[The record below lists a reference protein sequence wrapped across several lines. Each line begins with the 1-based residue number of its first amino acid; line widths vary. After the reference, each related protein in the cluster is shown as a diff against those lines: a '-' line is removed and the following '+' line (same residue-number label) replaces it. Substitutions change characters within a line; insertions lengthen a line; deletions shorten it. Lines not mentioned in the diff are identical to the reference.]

1 MAASANILD
10 LMRQLLSSMD
20 ITDYEPAVPHMLVEL
35 FYRHV
40 TDVLKEAQRSCEYR
54 KSKEISE
61 EDLKFATQEVLHQSL
76 LHVPSQEAMQNI
88 ARKVNAQPLP
98 PIPDVPEVILPSD
111 EVSLLEANFQVGGRP
126 GGPPQ

>member
-1 MAASANILD
+1 MAQSANILD

-61 EDLKFATQEVLHQSL
+61 EDLKFAIQEILHQSL
-76 LHVPSQEAMQNI
+76 LHLPSLESMQSL
-88 ARKVNAQPLP
+88 ARKINSQPLP
-98 PIPDVPEVILPSD
+98 PIPDIPEVIFPSE
-111 EVSLLEANFQVGGRP
+111 EVSLLEPNYQMGIGSRS
-126 GGPPQ
+126 